1 MPADMV
7 AEPSVAKAVE
17 LMTKAEVWTS
27 GSPVEPSAFGLSSL
41 SVRAIVTAMTSQMG
55 VQACDS
61 KNPLELLRLCAVNIT
76 AILAKGGSAAGM
88 GVGGGGVSSGMSTI
102 ADVNPSSSA
111 AASSSTGGGGSST
124 SGGMPPLALL
134 DVSGAVADHQAKS
147 EGAMFAASIAKML
160 TDVPVTQSPRG
171 GNHVRQALVNTMD
184 NTTLVAEIS
193 TLKSEVVTLTGKVGR
208 LEGENGTLNGE
219 NGVLKDEVGTLKG
232 LRKTALA
239 SLRSGEFVSAEA
251 VIAHMEALFQG
262 P

>member
-1 MPADMV
+1 MPANVV

-17 LMTKAEVWTS
+17 LMTKAGVWTS

-147 EGAMFAASIAKML
+147 EGAMFQWLLTHTASIHTDTFRTYAHAFYTAKM
-160 TDVPVTQSPRG
+160 
-171 GNHVRQALVNTMD
+171 
-184 NTTLVAEIS
+184 TTIDRVA
-193 TLKSEVVTLTGKVGR
+193 KKVGK
-208 LEGENGTLNGE
+208 EP
-219 NGVLKDEVGTLKG
+219 GVLL
-232 LRKTALA
+232 
-239 SLRSGEFVSAEA
+239 SLGWRRTTPRTSCKLCE
-251 VIAHMEALFQG
+251 M
-262 P
+262 PRC